1 MRCAEAVLKGTTLA
15 PHAQKIGCDEKIAL
29 RVWLKNQ
36 AERICSVAGYR
47 GAERAEARGVL
58 ELETV
63 FSCRSGDHRWG
74 TKLDF
79 GSGEPFDDL
88 HSSSTLGTAIKIRSV
103 FGSGGV
109 FFSRRFLCRTQQLEA
124 KRQKRGAPTVGQEAE
139 VADAHE
145 TFRKDVQ

>member
-88 HSSSTLGTAIKIRSV
+88 HGSATVRTAIKLCSV
-103 FGSGGV
+103 FGRGRV
-109 FFSRRFLCRTQQLEA
+109 FFGRWLWGGAQQLKAERE
-124 KRQKRGAPTVGQEAE
+124 KRAAPTVGQEAE
-139 VADAHE
+139 ITDAHKA
-145 TFRKDVQ
+145 FRKDVQ

>member
-1 MRCAEAVLKGTTLA
+1 VPRLGSRAQPLA
-15 PHAQKIGCDEKIAL
+15 PHAQKIGCDEKVAL

-36 AERICSVAGYR
+36 AERMSSVAGYR
-47 GAERAEARGVL
+47 GAGRAEARGVS

-88 HSSSTLGTAIKIRSV
+88 PSSPTPGTAIKIRSV
-103 FGSGGV
+103 FGSGSV
-109 FFSRRFLCRTQQLEA
+109 FFSRWFLGRTQA
-124 KRQKRGAPTVGQEAE
+124 FGKG
-139 VADAHE
+139 
-145 TFRKDVQ
+145 VQ